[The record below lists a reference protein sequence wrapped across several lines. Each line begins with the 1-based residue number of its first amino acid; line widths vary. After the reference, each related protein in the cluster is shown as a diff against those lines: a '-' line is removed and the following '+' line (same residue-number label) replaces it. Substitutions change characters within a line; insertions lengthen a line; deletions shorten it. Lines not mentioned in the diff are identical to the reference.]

1 MGKNKK
7 DKTTMKFQNL
17 LLVLILLISY
27 SLTSK
32 VQESC
37 EETFLSEEEAQ
48 EGSEEEFQSME
59 EVENE
64 EAEDGDSMND
74 QKLEVIKKRFPGFEP
89 QQLLTIMKLIEL
101 NHRNRRLFGENLG
114 SLKSLLRKR

>member
-1 MGKNKK
+1 MGNKK

-48 EGSEEEFQSME
+48 ERSEEEFQSK
-59 EVENE
+59 E
-64 EAEDGDSMND
+64 EAENGDSMND

-101 NHRNRRLFGENLG
+101 NHRNKRLLGTNLN
-114 SLKSLLRKR
+114 SLESLLRKR